1 MYGHLGYD
9 LIEDEILTDIAIQL
23 LVLEGV
29 PVLAFVYYL
38 LHKKQMYQLEK
49 GIEEKDD
56 KQIRSERRIINGL
69 FLALAGSSMIL
80 APSFAVLIGIEAHL
94 SFELLLAS
102 LVVLCAGIA
111 MIIGGELIK
120 YRAGFAKDQNSLAGL
135 K

>member
-1 MYGHLGYD
+1 MGTWDSD

-56 KQIRSERRIINGL
+56 KQIRAERRIINGL

>member
-1 MYGHLGYD
+1 MGTLDSD

-56 KQIRSERRIINGL
+56 KQIRAERRIINGL